1 MKASERLSLNQRTV
15 HQWTSLETIDGC
27 ARAGIGHIALWRDR
41 VSEIGIQNVAR
52 AVRESGLQVSSLCR
66 GGHFPALNKLE
77 HQANI
82 DDNLCAIEEA
92 AELGTDL
99 LVLVCGADPSIKIQ
113 DARAMIL
120 EGIQTI
126 APFAKQYGVKLGIEP
141 LHPMFA
147 ADRSAIC
154 SLAEANTIAK
164 TIDNVGVVI
173 DVYHTWWDTNL
184 LREIECA
191 RGQILGFHVND
202 WIVPLPDILN
212 GRGMMG
218 DGVIDLKGIYN
229 AVTATGYDGPI
240 EVEIFNRALWNESGE
255 IVVKRVIE
263 RFSQHVLKPSEQS

>member
-41 VSEIGIQNVAR
+41 VSEIGIQKAAR
-52 AVRESGLQVSSLCR
+52 AVRESGLQISSLCR
-66 GGHFPALNKLE
+66 GGHFPALNKLDY
-77 HQANI
+77 QANI

-126 APFAKQYGVKLGIEP
+126 APFAKQHGVKLGIEP

-184 LREIECA
+184 LREIERA

-229 AVTATGYDGPI
+229 AVTAAGYDGPI
-240 EVEIFNRALWNESGE
+240 EVEIFNQALWNQPGE
-255 IVVKRVIE
+255 NVVKCVIE
-263 RFSQHVLKPSEQS
+263 RFSQHVLKPSEQT

>member
-27 ARAGIGHIALWRDR
+27 ARAGIRHIALWRDR
-41 VSEIGIQNVAR
+41 VSEIGIQNAAR
-52 AVRESGLQVSSLCR
+52 AVRESGLQISSLCR

-77 HQANI
+77 YQANI

-92 AELGTDL
+92 AELGTEL

-126 APFAKQYGVKLGIEP
+126 APFAKRHGVKLGIEP

-164 TIDNVGVVI
+164 TINNVGVVI
-173 DVYHTWWDTNL
+173 DVYHTWWDSNL
-184 LREIECA
+184 LCEIERA
-191 RGQILGFHVND
+191 RGQILGLHVND

-218 DGVIDLKGIYN
+218 DGVIDLHHIFL
-229 AVTATGYDGPI
+229 AVTNAGYDGPI
-240 EVEIFNRALWNESGE
+240 EVEIFNQALWNEPGE

-263 RFSQHVLKPSEQS
+263 RFSQHVLKPIEQS

>member
-27 ARAGIGHIALWRDR
+27 ARAGIRHIALWRDR
-41 VSEIGIQNVAR
+41 VSEIGIQNAAR
-52 AVRESGLQVSSLCR
+52 AVRESGLQISSLCR

-77 HQANI
+77 YQANI

-92 AELGTDL
+92 AELGTEL

-126 APFAKQYGVKLGIEP
+126 APFAKRHGVKLGIEP

-173 DVYHTWWDTNL
+173 DVYHTWWDANL
-184 LREIECA
+184 LCEIECA
-191 RGQILGFHVND
+191 RGQILGLHVND

-240 EVEIFNRALWNESGE
+240 EVEIFNQALWNQSGE
-255 IVVKRVIE
+255 NVVKCVIE
-263 RFSQHVLKPSEQS
+263 RFSQHVLTPSEQS